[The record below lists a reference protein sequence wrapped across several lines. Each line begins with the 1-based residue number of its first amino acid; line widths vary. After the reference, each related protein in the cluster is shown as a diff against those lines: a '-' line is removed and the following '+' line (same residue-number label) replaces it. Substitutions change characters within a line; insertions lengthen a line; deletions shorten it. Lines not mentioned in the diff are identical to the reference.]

1 MFIPDA
7 LLFIY
12 MNYILLSKASHICRG
27 EYMTDEELKKYEYFL
42 PREEGSFLS
51 GMLIFYWILI
61 LLLIL
66 VIL

>member
-1 MFIPDA
+1 
-7 LLFIY
+7 
-12 MNYILLSKASHICRG
+12 MNYILLSRASHICRG

-61 LLLIL
+61 LLLLL